1 MKENTFKVKIKEVEL
16 IGISKYLKLDTD
28 IDLIIEN
35 TDAVINYTLNIER
48 REWGIKKIDCVI
60 DELLFE
66 LNWSIDKELIS
77 EKQLKE
83 LKNMENVI
91 IDSYNNVIGTIF
103 INSNKKFNNN
113 LWDIEVETP
122 FKKDGGFIINDVI
135 INLEN
140 NMIIIC

>member
-1 MKENTFKVKIKEVEL
+1 MNDNSFKIKITDVEI

-28 IDLIIEN
+28 IDLVIEN
-35 TDAVINYTLNIER
+35 TDAIIKYSLNTER
-48 REWGIKKIDCVI
+48 REWGLKKIDCVI

-77 EKQLKE
+77 ENKLIE
-83 LKNMENVI
+83 LMKMENVI

-103 INSNKKFNNN
+103 INSNKKFNNS

-135 INLEN
+135 INFGN

>member
-35 TDAVINYTLNIER
+35 TDAVINYSLNIER

-66 LNWSIDKELIS
+66 LNWSIDKQLIS

-83 LKNMENVI
+83 LMNMENVI

-113 LWDIEVETP
+113 LWEIIVETS
-122 FKKDGGFIINDVI
+122 FKRDGAFIINDVI

>member
-1 MKENTFKVKIKEVEL
+1 MNDNKFKVNIKDVEL
-16 IGISKYLKLDTD
+16 IGISQYLKLDTD

-35 TDAVINYTLNIER
+35 TDAVINYSLNIER
-48 REWGIKKIDCVI
+48 REWGIKKINCII

-66 LNWSIDKELIS
+66 LNWSIDKEFITENKLT
-77 EKQLKE
+77 E
-83 LKNMENVI
+83 LMNMENVI

-103 INSNKKFNNN
+103 INSNKKFNNS
-113 LWDIEVETP
+113 LWDIEVETS

>member
-1 MKENTFKVKIKEVEL
+1 MNDNKFKVNIKDVEL

-35 TDAVINYTLNIER
+35 TDAVINYSLNIER
-48 REWGIKKIDCVI
+48 REWGIKNIECVI
-60 DELLFE
+60 DELLIE
-66 LNWSIDKELIS
+66 LNWSIDKELIT
-77 EKQLKE
+77 ENKLTE
-83 LKNMENVI
+83 LMKMENVI

-113 LWDIEVETP
+113 FWDIEVETP
-122 FKKDGGFIINDVI
+122 FKKDGAFIINDVI